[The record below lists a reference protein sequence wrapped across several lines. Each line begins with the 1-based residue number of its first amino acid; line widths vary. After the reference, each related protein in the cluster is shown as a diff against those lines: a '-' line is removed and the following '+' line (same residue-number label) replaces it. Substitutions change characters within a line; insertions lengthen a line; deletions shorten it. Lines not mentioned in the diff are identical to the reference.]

1 MRNKVISLIMILLFL
16 GVCFAGARK
25 IKTDESKADVSFFAM
40 STYVSLTAYG
50 KMGEQAVLDAQEK
63 VEELEMLWS
72 TTDEGSEVFALNH
85 SNGTPVNVS
94 GETGDL
100 LRFALTMAQET
111 EGALEPTIYPVLL
124 SWGFTTGENRIPAQ
138 EELELLLRNVGYNR
152 VFMEKNRVTLPDG
165 MQLDFGAVAKGYTGD
180 ILVELFKEK
189 GVKSA
194 LLDLGGNIQV
204 IGTRPDGKNWRVGIR
219 NPYGEG
225 YLGVLEVC
233 NLAIV
238 TSGNY
243 ERYFVGEDGKT
254 YGHIIDPVTGYPA
267 ESGLASVTVLAKE
280 GKLCDALSTALFV
293 MGPDGAVSYWRQHRD
308 FDMILITGE
317 GEICLTEGIKD
328 HFYLNNGYDDWEV
341 SYIE

>member
-16 GVCFAGARK
+16 GACFWGAQK
-25 IKTDESKADVSFFAM
+25 LKTDESKADASFFAM

-50 KMGEQAVLDAQEK
+50 KMGEQAVLDAKNK
-63 VEELEMLWS
+63 VEELETLWS
-72 TTDEGSEVFALNH
+72 TTDEGSEVSALNH

-94 GETGDL
+94 DETGDL
-100 LRFALTMAQET
+100 LRFALKMAQET

-124 SWGFTTGENRIPAQ
+124 SWGFTTGENRIPGQ
-138 EELELLLRNVGYNR
+138 EELELLLRNVGYDR
-152 VFMEKNRVTLPDG
+152 VFMEGNRVTLPDG
-165 MQLDFGAVAKGYTGD
+165 MQLDFGAVGKGYTGD
-180 ILVELFKEK
+180 VLVELFKEK

-233 NLAIV
+233 DLAIV

-243 ERYFVGEDGKT
+243 ERYFVGEDGKI
-254 YGHIIDPVTGYPA
+254 YGHIIDPADGYPA

-293 MGPDGAVSYWRQHRD
+293 MGPDGAVSYWRQHQD

-328 HFYLNNGYDDWEV
+328 HFSLNNGYDDWEV
-341 SYIE
+341 SFIE

>member
-85 SNGTPVNVS
+85 SSGTPVNVS

-100 LRFALTMAQET
+100 LRFALKMAQET

-138 EELELLLRNVGYNR
+138 EELELLLRNMGYNR
-152 VFMEKNRVTLPDG
+152 VFMEENRVTLPDG

-225 YLGVLEVC
+225 YLGVLEAC
-233 NLAIV
+233 DLAIV

-293 MGPDGAVSYWRQHRD
+293 MGPDGAVSYWRQHQD

-317 GEICLTEGIKD
+317 GEISLTEGIKD